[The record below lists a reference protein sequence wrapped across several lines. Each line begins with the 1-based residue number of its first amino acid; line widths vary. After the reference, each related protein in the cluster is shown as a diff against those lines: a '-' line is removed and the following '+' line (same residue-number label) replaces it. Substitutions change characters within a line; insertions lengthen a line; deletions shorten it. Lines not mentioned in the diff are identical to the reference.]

1 MFGDFDDLTPDEHE
15 RIQHILHGYKEPS
28 AKKVEFPWDDSTIE
42 GAMAGPDVYYGS
54 PEMEYGGVYAEMP
67 PYPVEMTTQEEAL
80 QTYQGEQYQE
90 YTYSGNTE
98 RRDSD
103 QTFGATVNPGMGDM
117 DTTQDLSPN
126 PSKLQASLKSYE
138 RRNKKKRPPGYYNQG
153 ENGSADNLQGMV
165 RSEVHVSLSNKPEG
179 ATYSEIKNENVVE
192 TNINMND
199 PSGHHYS
206 APPYQNIGDVHY
218 MQGASVRNAQNSAI
232 DADVNTQ
239 YSGTKMEELKEVI
252 VESVPYSN
260 SQGHQE
266 MDSKQIQDHDR
277 TTGLTQPLTNS
288 SNSNVFT
295 HSSSVSS
302 DTNNV
307 FVSKLQIPNLSS
319 PNKIEVPRND
329 SMVHSTNSSQVSES
343 FQVSNEGNE
352 KFTNNE
358 FSFGTQQPN
367 SDNSNPS
374 SDTKVVDV
382 DATISVDGSETTAKD
397 TNKPDIIDSN
407 VTMATSEESH
417 KPPQPSPWGTKP
429 TSWASL
435 FKSSSASSNTAPSVV
450 QTSEPAKEDNSND
463 KETDETNEREV
474 SPMPVSAAEDK
485 EAKQLGELLSK
496 MTISHSSVAL
506 QPRGLVNRANWCYI
520 NGTLQALVACP
531 PFYNLL
537 KKLPRYP
544 ALSRGPSSTP
554 ILDSLVEFVHEFQPM
569 ARNMDK
575 GPKKGVRDVN
585 PGSPFEPSYVYR
597 MLQAIQVNPHF
608 KLGKQEDA
616 EEFLTCILD
625 GMHEEM
631 SAAVTLLN
639 KNDKAEPLEDGY
651 TNGYAAGETD
661 EDEEMVADAWEQ
673 VGPKKKSVQTRRA
686 EFAKSPIADIFAGM
700 IRSVVYKALA
710 KETATLQP
718 FFTLQLDI
726 QSEKVW
732 TLKDALEGF
741 VSKEQIS
748 GYNCTKTNT
757 EVEVIK
763 KLFLEE
769 LPPVLIL
776 HLKFFVYNKDGG
788 SQKLMKKVDYP
799 VELEI
804 TKDFLSPTARSKLNQ
819 QQRSYK
825 LFAVVYHH
833 GKTST
838 GGHYTTSVFHPGIN
852 GWVNSDDSTIKTVFV
867 RDVLKYTPQRVP
879 YLLYYRRLDSH

>member
-1 MFGDFDDLTPDEHE
+1 M
-15 RIQHILHGYKEPS
+15 
-28 AKKVEFPWDDSTIE
+28 
-42 GAMAGPDVYYGS
+42 YYGS
-54 PEMEYGGVYAEMP
+54 PEIEYGGVYAEMP
-67 PYPVEMTTQEEAL
+67 PYPVEMTTQEETL

-103 QTFGATVNPGMGDM
+103 QAFGATVNPGMGDM

-239 YSGTKMEELKEVI
+239 CSGTKMEELKEVI

-407 VTMATSEESH
+407 VTVATSEESH

-450 QTSEPAKEDNSND
+450 QTSEPAKEDNPND

-485 EAKQLGELLSK
+485 EAKQLGGKWNYVQLS
-496 MTISHSSVAL
+496 
-506 QPRGLVNRANWCYI
+506 G
-520 NGTLQALVACP
+520 
-531 PFYNLL
+531 
-537 KKLPRYP
+537 
-544 ALSRGPSSTP
+544 
-554 ILDSLVEFVHEFQPM
+554 
-569 ARNMDK
+569 
-575 GPKKGVRDVN
+575 
-585 PGSPFEPSYVYR
+585 
-597 MLQAIQVNPHF
+597 
-608 KLGKQEDA
+608 
-616 EEFLTCILD
+616 
-625 GMHEEM
+625 
-631 SAAVTLLN
+631 
-639 KNDKAEPLEDGY
+639 
-651 TNGYAAGETD
+651 
-661 EDEEMVADAWEQ
+661 
-673 VGPKKKSVQTRRA
+673 
-686 EFAKSPIADIFAGM
+686 
-700 IRSVVYKALA
+700 
-710 KETATLQP
+710 
-718 FFTLQLDI
+718 
-726 QSEKVW
+726 
-732 TLKDALEGF
+732 
-741 VSKEQIS
+741 
-748 GYNCTKTNT
+748 
-757 EVEVIK
+757 
-763 KLFLEE
+763 
-769 LPPVLIL
+769 
-776 HLKFFVYNKDGG
+776 
-788 SQKLMKKVDYP
+788 
-799 VELEI
+799 
-804 TKDFLSPTARSKLNQ
+804 
-819 QQRSYK
+819 
-825 LFAVVYHH
+825 
-833 GKTST
+833 
-838 GGHYTTSVFHPGIN
+838 
-852 GWVNSDDSTIKTVFV
+852 
-867 RDVLKYTPQRVP
+867 
-879 YLLYYRRLDSH
+879 